1 VSLASL
7 VLTLL
12 GDIDD
17 PAVRNDISSTLYFLR
32 DLYIDGRIDEK
43 RLFAEVKDIVKTVLS
58 VTNPELLP
66 DELEK
71 KSTDF
76 ANQIVSA
83 VKMET
88 LRARLLS
95 KFKPRTEELF

>member
-1 VSLASL
+1 MSLASL

-17 PAVRNDISSTLYFLR
+17 PAIRNDISSTLYFLR
-32 DLYIDGRIDEK
+32 DLYMGGQINEK
-43 RLFAEVKDIVKTVLS
+43 VLFAEVKEVVKTVLGA
-58 VTNPELLP
+58 TNPELLP

-76 ANQIVSA
+76 ANQIVRV

-88 LRARLLS
+88 LRARVLS
-95 KFKPRTEELF
+95 KHMSRPEALF